1 MLKRW
6 QCLFGFIVF
15 SLWFFAFTPRTG
27 DAKPPDEALRV
38 GAASVELESDD
49 SMVLGGAIA
58 PRRVIGQEGKIRA
71 CATVLELGGQR
82 VALVA
87 CDILMIRRDYLD
99 AAARRIEKEL
109 GIPFDNVLINA
120 THNHHAP
127 STVTIH
133 GYERNEVFCGRVRD
147 GVVAAVRQANER
159 LKKAG
164 PVELLFRLGEES
176 SMGQNSRLQLDD
188 GTIYWTGLRDG
199 FVRPTGPFDPE
210 LPVLAFQRKSGGM
223 EALLFN
229 HSTHLLCTVVKGVR
243 SPSYY
248 GLVAENLEGDLG
260 GTTTFFSGAFGS
272 THDLHLSCQERIYR
286 IENAVRKALTQAKP
300 RPVKVLRSLKRELPY
315 RVRQFDEEREQAAV
329 SSYCRKYLTGS
340 SEYTDYTIEV
350 FRKMR
355 RQLAEHQGEQRK
367 TWVQA
372 LRIGDI
378 AFVGVPGEFFTV
390 LGMEIKRRSPFRYT
404 YVAGVANDYIGYI
417 PDARAFELG
426 GYQVWTGFHSLV
438 AKGTGEAIV
447 DATVEMLEELYAE
460 SEEGTR

>member
-1 MLKRW
+1 MSKRW
-6 QCLFGFIVF
+6 QCLLGIILFFF
-15 SLWFFAFTPRTG
+15 CFFALGLRTG
-27 DAKPPDEALRV
+27 DAKPPDEVLRV
-38 GAASVELESDD
+38 GAASVEIESDD
-49 SMVLGGAIA
+49 SMVIAGGIA
-58 PRRVIGQEGKIRA
+58 PGRAVGQEGKLRA
-71 CATVLELGGQR
+71 SATVLELGGKR
-82 VALVA
+82 IALVA

-99 AAARRIEKEL
+99 AAARKIEKEL
-109 GIPFDNVLINA
+109 GIPFDNILINA
-120 THNHHAP
+120 THTHHAP
-127 STVTIH
+127 STVIIH
-133 GYERNEVFCGRVRD
+133 GYESNEAFCGRVRD

-159 LKKAG
+159 LKKVG

-176 SMGQNSRLQLDD
+176 SVGQNSRLQLAD
-188 GTIYWTGLRDG
+188 GTIHWVGNLDEA
-199 FVRPTGPFDPE
+199 VRPTGPFDPE
-210 LPVLAFQRKSGGM
+210 LPVLAFQRKSGGI

-229 HSTHLLCTVVKGVR
+229 HSTHLICTVVKGVR

-248 GLVAENLEGDLG
+248 GLAAQNLERDLG
-260 GTTTFFSGAFGS
+260 GTTTFFAGAFGS
-272 THDLHLSCQERIYR
+272 THELRLPCQERTYR
-286 IENAVRKALTQAKP
+286 IENAVRQALTQAKP

-329 SSYCRKYLTGS
+329 SYYCHKYVTRDP
-340 SEYTDYTIEV
+340 DYTIEV

-355 RQLAEHQGEQRK
+355 RQLAKHQGELRK

-417 PDARAFELG
+417 PDAQAFELG

-447 DATVEMLEELYAE
+447 DTAVEMLEELYTQG
-460 SEEGTR
+460 EEGTR

>member
-1 MLKRW
+1 MSKRW
-6 QCLFGFIVF
+6 QCLLGIILFFF
-15 SLWFFAFTPRTG
+15 CFFALGLRTG
-27 DAKPPDEALRV
+27 DAKPPDEVLRV

-49 SMVLGGAIA
+49 SMILGGYIA
-58 PRRVIGQEGKIRA
+58 PQRVIGQEGKLRA
-71 CATVLELGGQR
+71 SATVLELGGKR
-82 VALVA
+82 IALVA

-99 AAARRIEKEL
+99 AAARRIESEL
-109 GIPFDNVLINA
+109 GIPFDNIFINA

-133 GYERNEVFCGRVRD
+133 GYERNEVFCERVRD

-159 LKKAG
+159 LKKVG

-176 SMGQNSRLQLDD
+176 SVGQNSRLQLDD
-188 GTIYWTGLRDG
+188 GTIYWTGRRDG

-210 LPVLAFQRKSGGM
+210 LPVLAFQRKSGGI

-229 HSTHLLCTVVKGVR
+229 HSTHLVCTVVKGVR

-248 GLVAENLEGDLG
+248 GLAAQNLERDLG
-260 GTTTFFSGAFGS
+260 GITTFFAGAFGT
-272 THDLHLSCQERIYR
+272 THDLRLSCQERIYR
-286 IENAVRKALTQAKP
+286 IENAVRQALTQAKP

-329 SSYCRKYLTGS
+329 SSYCRKYITRDPD
-340 SEYTDYTIEV
+340 YTEYTIEV

-417 PDARAFELG
+417 PDAQAFELG

-447 DATVEMLEELYAE
+447 DTAVEMLEELYTQG
-460 SEEGTR
+460 EEGAR